1 MAITTLIPSFEI
13 PISRRSLLSL
23 VKSRQISERV
33 KSRRFLFTIVF
44 VVTLN
49 ILIVASINIL
59 MTQDA
64 FTLQHLKNQRNLTLD
79 QRDAIVKLVDQ
90 KNSPDQLAAA
100 AAKMGMVPA
109 GSISY
114 IDMSTKP

>member
-23 VKSRQISERV
+23 VNSRQISERV
-33 KSRRFLFTIVF
+33 NSRRFLFTIVF

-64 FTLQHLKNQRNLTLD
+64 FTLQHLKRNLTLD